1 MIAETIKAKS
11 MDEAVKIIEREETD
25 LYELRVDAMESFD
38 GIEKLKPFAGKL
50 IITVRSKEE
59 GGFREISNEER
70 LKLFEEFMKIKPA
83 FVDVEFKSKIAK
95 NVIELARENGVRVIV
110 SYHDFEK
117 TPSFEELKA
126 LVEEMKKL
134 KADVIKIVTFAK
146 HPLDNVR
153 IVRLYEYEKNLI
165 AFCMGEKGKISR
177 ALSLILS
184 PFTYASLDEATAPG
198 QLNVEDMKMLLVL
211 LGKGKN

>member
-1 MIAETIKAKS
+1 MIAGTVKAKS
-11 MDEAVKIIEREETD
+11 IDEAISIIEKDTAD

-38 GIEKLKPFAGKL
+38 EIEKLKPFAGKL
-50 IITVRSKEE
+50 IITGRSKEE
-59 GGFREISNEER
+59 GGFREISDEER
-70 LKLFEEFMKIKPA
+70 LKLFEEFIKIKPA
-83 FVDVEFKSKIAK
+83 FVDVEFKSKIAED
-95 NVIELARENGVRVIV
+95 VIRLARERGVRIIV

-117 TPSFEELKA
+117 TPSFEELKV
-126 LVEEMKKL
+126 LLEEMKKL

-146 HPLDNVR
+146 HYFDNVR
-153 IVRLYEYEKNLI
+153 IARLYEYERNLI

-198 QLNVEDMKMLLVL
+198 QLNVEDMKLLL
-211 LGKGKN
+211 ALIGKGKN

>member
-1 MIAETIKAKS
+1 MIVGTIKAKS
-11 MDEAVKIIEREETD
+11 IDEAIKIIEMGKAD

-38 GIEKLKPFAGKL
+38 GIEKLKSFRNKL

-59 GGFREISNEER
+59 GGFREISDEKR
-70 LKLFEEFMKIKPA
+70 LKLFEEFMKVNPA
-83 FVDVEFKSKIAK
+83 FVDVEFKSEITK
-95 NVIELARENGVRVIV
+95 NVIELAREKKVRVII

-126 LVEEMKKL
+126 LLEEMKKL

-146 HPLDNVR
+146 HHLDNVR

-165 AFCMGEKGKISR
+165 AFCMGKKGKSSR
-177 ALSLILS
+177 AFSLALS
-184 PFTYASLDEATAPG
+184 PFTYASLGEAVAPG
-198 QLNVEDMKMLLVL
+198 QLSVEDMKLLL
-211 LGKGKN
+211 ALIGGKND

>member
-1 MIAETIKAKS
+1 MIAGTIKAKTV
-11 MDEAVKIIEREETD
+11 DEVIRIIEKGTAD
-25 LYELRVDAMESFD
+25 LYELRVDAMESLD

-59 GGFREISNEER
+59 GGFRETSDEER
-70 LKLFEEFMKIKPA
+70 LKLFEEFMRINPA

-95 NVIELARENGVRVIV
+95 NVIELAREKKVRVII

-126 LVEEMKKL
+126 LLEEMKKL
-134 KADVIKIVTFAK
+134 EADVIKIVTFAK
-146 HPLDNVR
+146 HYIDNVR

-177 ALSLILS
+177 AFSLILS
-184 PFTYASLDEATAPG
+184 PFTYASISEAVAPG
-198 QLNVEDMKMLLVL
+198 QLNVEDMKLLSAIV
-211 LGKGKN
+211 GGRND